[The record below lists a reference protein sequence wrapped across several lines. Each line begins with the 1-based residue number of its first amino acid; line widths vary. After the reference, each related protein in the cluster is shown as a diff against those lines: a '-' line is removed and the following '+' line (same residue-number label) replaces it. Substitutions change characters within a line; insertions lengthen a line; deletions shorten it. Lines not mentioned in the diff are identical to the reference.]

1 VTFFFITIK
10 GLENKQMALP
20 SKKSKLVSLLTS
32 RGVIVVEVLLI
43 AFFVVGIT
51 KEVVRRLALRKE
63 INQLEQHITEL
74 EAQNRSLGDYV
85 ASINTESFQEREAR
99 KRLNLQLPGESL
111 LILPETRTLSVNSAS
126 DTSPSNPIRANS
138 NISRWWKYF
147 FSSNS

>member
-1 VTFFFITIK
+1 
-10 GLENKQMALP
+10 MALP

-32 RGVIVVEVLLI
+32 RGIIVVEVLLI
-43 AFFVVGIT
+43 AFFAVGIT

-126 DTSPSNPIRANS
+126 DLSVNTQTPSNS
-138 NISRWWKYF
+138 NINRWWKYF
-147 FSSNS
+147 FNSNS